1 MNKFHAYCK
10 VSISPIRSE
19 SKDQSEI
26 ISQLLFGELIEV
38 HNINKPWAKIQ
49 TLEDNYEGFID
60 YKHLNILNDEEFKK
74 WSSNLSILKTR
85 ECKLISPWGI
95 QRICRGSYISSDKM
109 KFNIG
114 NNNFQI
120 IENIQCNFKTVWEY
134 ATDYINTPYLWG
146 GKSPFGIDC
155 SGMIQIIFR
164 IFNIN
169 LPRDAAEQFKTGK
182 IINLDEISSGDIAF
196 FKNNKGEII
205 HVGICN
211 KNRDI
216 IHAAGQVKK
225 DKLTN
230 NGIID
235 IESNSLTHKL
245 ACIKRIT

>member
-1 MNKFHAYCK
+1 MSKFYAYCK

-38 HNINKPWAKIQ
+38 HNIDKPWAKIK
-49 TLEDNYEGFID
+49 TLEDNYEGFVD
-60 YKHLNILNDEEFKK
+60 YKHFKILNNKDVEK
-74 WSSNLSILKTR
+74 WSSKLSILKNR
-85 ECKLISPWGI
+85 ESELITPWGN
-95 QRICRGSYISSDKM
+95 QRICRGSYISSEKM

-114 NNNFQI
+114 NDDFEI
-120 IENIQCNFKTVWEY
+120 IDNIQCDFKTVWEY

-155 SGMIQIIFR
+155 SAMIQIIYR

-169 LPRDAAEQFKTGK
+169 LPRDASKQFKFGK
-182 IINLDEISSGDIAF
+182 KINLNEISSGDLAF
-196 FKNNKGEII
+196 FKNDNGKII

-211 KNRDI
+211 EDRYI

-225 DKLTN
+225 DKLTS
-230 NGIID
+230 NGIINSED
-235 IESNSLTHKL
+235 NSLTHKL
-245 ACIKRIT
+245 ACIKRIK